1 MGVDTALIGRSAG
14 FFGVRSPVRSALTN
28 SARQAHPNTRLL
40 IIGDT
45 PFDGIAAKAA
55 CIPFLADCT
64 GKYDRSAFED
74 SDAVA
79 VIDARA
85 DSYKTVLAA
94 VQGEAVGRLRL
105 LKTKKSKKINFNA

>member
-1 MGVDTALIGRSAG
+1 MKAVLGGSEKRI
-14 FFGVRSPVRSALTN
+14 RSALTAN
-28 SARQAHPNTRLL
+28 PKQAYPNKRLL
-40 IIGDT
+40 VICDT
-45 PFDGIAAKAA
+45 SFYGLAAKAVG
-55 CIPFLADCT
+55 IPFLADCT

-94 VQGEAVGRLRL
+94 VQGEAVG
-105 LKTKKSKKINFNA
+105 KAAIVKNKEIKENQF

>member
-1 MGVDTALIGRSAG
+1 MIDWSAG
-14 FFGVRSPVRSALTN
+14 FFGVRSTVRSAFTA
-28 SARQAHPNTRLL
+28 SARQAHPHTRLL

-55 CIPFLADCT
+55 GISFLAVCT

-79 VIDARA
+79 VIDTLTGSCEAIM
-85 DSYKTVLAA
+85 AA
-94 VQGEAVGRLRL
+94 MQVPIA
-105 LKTKKSKKINFNA
+105 SK